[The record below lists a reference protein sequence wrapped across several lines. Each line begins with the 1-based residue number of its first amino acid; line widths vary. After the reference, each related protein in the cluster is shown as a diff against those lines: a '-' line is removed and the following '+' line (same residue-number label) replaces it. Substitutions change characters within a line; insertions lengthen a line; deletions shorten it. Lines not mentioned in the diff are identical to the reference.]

1 MEQVNLW
8 QESSLPLAV
17 RMRPRTLDEFV
28 GEEKILGKGTW
39 LRHAIETDRL
49 LSMILFGPP
58 GSGKTSLGEIIRN
71 RTSGRYIYFSAAVKG
86 SVDLKKILEDAKE
99 RKRKAGE
106 RTVIFVDEIHRFNR
120 SQQDVLL
127 PYVENADIILIG
139 STTENPSF
147 EINAALLSRC
157 KVVRFDKLSRDNI
170 VEILKRAVNDPERG
184 YGKLRLG
191 ISESVLREIAELAQ
205 GDARSAL
212 NILSLAVEI
221 ANYGEVTVEDVH
233 KATQR
238 LVLRYDKNRE
248 EHYDLIS
255 ALHKSIRGS
264 EPNAALYYLARMLEG
279 GEDPLYI
286 ARRLIRVATEDVGLA
301 DPNALVLAVSAYHSC
316 HFLGMPEC
324 DLSLAE
330 TTIYLC
336 AAPKSNATYKAYN
349 EAKEETQKGGYDE
362 VPLRFRN
369 PVTKL
374 MASQGYG
381 KGYKYPHDYPGHF
394 VDEVYLPPRLVGRQ
408 FYHPTENGFEKE
420 IKRRLEALWGKRT
433 DVEPKSHEN
442 TEP

>member
-1 MEQVNLW
+1 MDQVNLW
-8 QESSLPLAV
+8 QESNLPLAA

-39 LRHAIETDRL
+39 LRHAVETDHL
-49 LSMILFGPP
+49 LSMILSGPP

-71 RTSGRYIYFSAAVKG
+71 MTSGRYIYFSAAVKG
-86 SVDLKKILEDAKE
+86 SVDLKKILEDAKG
-99 RKRKAGE
+99 RKRKSGE
-106 RTVIFVDEIHRFNR
+106 RTVVFVDEIHRFNR

-157 KVVRFDKLSRDNI
+157 KVVKFDKLSRENI
-170 VEILKRAVNDPERG
+170 MEILKRAVNDPERG
-184 YGKLRLG
+184 YGKLNLV
-191 ISESVLREIAELAQ
+191 ISEDVLKEIAEFAQ

-212 NILSLAVEI
+212 NILSLATEI
-221 ANYGEVTVEDVH
+221 ANYGKITPDHIHE
-233 KATQR
+233 ATQR

-264 EPNAALYYLARMLEG
+264 DPNAALYYLARMLEG

-286 ARRLIRVATEDVGLA
+286 ARRLIRVATEDVGLS
-301 DPNALVLAVSAYHSC
+301 DPNALPLAVSAYQSC

-330 TTIYLC
+330 TVVYLC
-336 AAPKSNATYKAYN
+336 AAPKSNSIYKAYT
-349 EAKEETQKGGYDE
+349 EVKKETQKGGYDE

-369 PVTKL
+369 PVTRL
-374 MASQGYG
+374 MANQGYG
-381 KGYKYPHDYPGHF
+381 KGYKYPHNYPGHF
-394 VDEVYLPPRLVGRQ
+394 VDEIYLPPRLIGRQ
-408 FYHPTENGFEKE
+408 FYHPTENGFEEK
-420 IKRRLEALWGKRT
+420 IKKRLEALWGKKFNSSQDSRE
-433 DVEPKSHEN
+433 DHE
-442 TEP
+442 